1 MTMHAGCV
9 LNFPSF
15 PYQQSGECI
24 GAQEK
29 INSWGSFPTTLC
41 CRDALTELSKALA
54 QQTRFGINHTL
65 FINQDQWVNCS
76 SSFLDHQP
84 SVSADSCHFNRL
96 FNGSSKCSSISLPS
110 MEKKP
115 SYQHALNECA
125 RFNDTSSYDDECTN
139 CTLAIIKTRDILLEQ
154 FKAKTENHEKA
165 ICTVAVV
172 TSVAAGK
179 LDDPLSVDAFYRC
192 LHALDVFGTYVR
204 L

>member
-1 MTMHAGCV
+1 MNTHAGCV
-9 LNFPSF
+9 LNLPSF
-15 PYQQSGECI
+15 PYQLSGECI
-24 GAQEK
+24 GDQEK

-54 QQTRFGINHTL
+54 QQSRFGINHTL

-110 MEKKP
+110 MQQEP

-125 RFNDTSSYDDECTN
+125 DQFKTSSSFDDKCRN
-139 CTLAIIKTRDILLEQ
+139 CTIAIVQARDSLLAQ
-154 FKAKTENHEKA
+154 FKANRDNIEKA

-192 LHALDVFGTYVR
+192 LHSLDVFGT
-204 L
+204 